1 MYRARALK
9 EARENAPP
17 PARGKVV
24 GTSAPPSSRSGAS
37 SSLSAAPMARK
48 PGVPTMSGASR
59 GLAAS
64 GLGRSTMGG
73 RGAGGAAAPG
83 AALGAV
89 AEAGASSSSSAAAA
103 AAGGLLSPATGKLRV
118 GSKAAALGLPSIV
131 EGISKALQPDA
142 AVLQKWGADY
152 NRALAL
158 EWGKKEAGQSSLVR
172 GQGAGADGRWCSGG
186 VRLRRCSP

>member
-37 SSLSAAPMARK
+37 SSLSSAPMARK
-48 PGVPTMSGASR
+48 PGVPAMSGASR
-59 GLAAS
+59 GLATS
-64 GLGRSTMGG
+64 GLGRSTVGG
-73 RGAGGAAAPG
+73 RGAAPAPS

-89 AEAGASSSSSAAAA
+89 AEAGASSSSSA

-172 GQGAGADGRWCSGG
+172 APRGPGWAGGAAATAGCGAQAA
-186 VRLRRCSP
+186 